1 MNRQQTKDEL
11 TQIASQWLLRLQS
24 PELSE
29 VEEQQFFFWLEA
41 SSEHQQ
47 AYIEAEAYWEGMA
60 VLAATN
66 AANAETPAFV
76 EPQLEQ
82 PITIKP
88 VARNWR
94 WQPQAIAASIILLV
108 GLIWLQ
114 LPERQPEQ
122 VYLTAASEQRQIRLS
137 DGSQVTLN
145 PGSQLRV
152 DSMSADW
159 RVVYLQSGEALFDVH
174 PDSSRPFIVVTD
186 QGAVR
191 VLGTEF
197 SVRTDSADMLVTVVE
212 GKVAVADP
220 SSVLLAGK
228 AFSSHTTLVADQQL
242 SIAQLLQGQPPHK
255 VDARALTDWRDG
267 KLVYNGVALAQV
279 AKDLSRY
286 FGGEIQISDSA
297 LAAREV
303 VAVIDLVDKAT
314 ALATLEAAFD
324 IVAVSHS
331 ESLVELQQLKP

>member
-1 MNRQQTKDEL
+1 MNRQQSKHEL
-11 TQIASQWLLRLQS
+11 VQTASTWLLRLQS

-29 VEEQQFFFWLEA
+29 AEEQQFFFWLEA

-47 AYIEAEAYWEGMA
+47 AYIEAEAYWEGAA
-60 VLAATN
+60 VLTATS
-66 AANAETPAFV
+66 AANAEAPAFV
-76 EPQLEQ
+76 VPQRGQ
-82 PITIKP
+82 PITVPP
-88 VARNWR
+88 VARSWY
-94 WQPQAIAASIILLV
+94 WQPQAIAASIIVLV

-114 LPERQPEQ
+114 LPERQPQQ
-122 VYLTAASEQRQIRLS
+122 VYLSAAGEQRQIRLS

-152 DSMSADW
+152 DTMSSDW
-159 RVVYLQSGEALFDVH
+159 RVVYLQAGEAFFDVQ
-174 PDSSRPFIVVTD
+174 PDSSRPFVVVTE

-197 SVRTDSADMLVTVVE
+197 SVRTDTADMLVTVVE
-212 GKVAVADP
+212 GKVAVSDQSAE
-220 SSVLLAGK
+220 LLTGK
-228 AFSSHTTLVADQQL
+228 AFAGRTTLVADQQL
-242 SIAQLLQGQPPHK
+242 SIAQLLQGQQPSK

-286 FGGEIQISDSA
+286 FGGEIRVPDSA
-297 LAAREV
+297 LAARQV
-303 VAVIDLVDKAT
+303 VVVIDLVDKAT

-324 IVAVSHS
+324 IVAISRS
-331 ESLVELQQLKP
+331 ESLVELQLKP